1 MGSLLFE
8 PFFTPSFASK
18 ARYRLH
24 YFKEWCLVS
33 GSQCERKRAE
43 KQTVTYS
50 VHQTDDFNCKCT
62 IFVVLSA
69 FHLLSSSRSLTHS
82 VHLLLIRSKQ
92 IITAGCCLCCVA
104 LHMLELLL
112 SADTKLHLRLFPAP
126 TPPEIPR
133 HQCHSPLTLI
143 LLVKFNK

>member
-8 PFFTPSFASK
+8 PFLPRVLPPRPGIGSTTLKSDV
-18 ARYRLH
+18 
-24 YFKEWCLVS
+24 WCLVRS
-33 GSQCERKRAE
+33 VKGKEQKSKLWL
-43 KQTVTYS
+43 S

-112 SADTKLHLRLFPAP
+112 SADTKLYLQLFPAP

-133 HQCHSPLTLI
+133 CQCHSPLTLI
-143 LLVKFNK
+143 LLVKFYK